1 MNCSGGR
8 AAAGRR
14 GFEIASRAPH
24 RPGERPVRGSALG
37 APGGEGA
44 GAAVVVTD
52 ACEQAPMVASA
63 ATASPTRTRAY
74 GDFLGTAMSDVIRSV
89 GEVKCMVRMCRRGA
103 SSRARLEQ
111 DGGEHLPHARDLAG
125 LIGAD

>member
-8 AAAGRR
+8 AAARSRR
-14 GFEIASRAPH
+14 FQTASPASHSPGL
-24 RPGERPVRGSALG
+24 RPMRGSGLG
-37 APGGEGA
+37 APDDEEA
-44 GAAVVVTD
+44 GAPVVVTD

-125 LIGAD
+125 LI